1 MRLARMSRIIPTM
14 IRPIPEMNEAL
25 GIHQYTATDNL
36 DKHQELARRV
46 GRGEKSEDEQEDP
59 NYDEREP

>member
-14 IRPIPEMNEAL
+14 IRPIPEMNEAP

-36 DKHQELARRV
+36 DKHQELARTCRE
-46 GRGEKSEDEQEDP
+46 GRE
-59 NYDEREP
+59 ERG

>member
-1 MRLARMSRIIPTM
+1 M